1 MSSRAEQ
8 VPVRTAVTAERA
20 RASKPAFEEVLREL
34 RDWLVVQVRALSRRQ
49 LDASDVLAIVGD
61 VMWEMQKKYSDYDP
75 ERAPVRAWAYGFCR
89 LLVRKHFDEANRDLS
104 RRERY
109 AIERAEASQPNGG
122 SNADERILL
131 RQLLNELDDDVREA
145 VIAKEIGG
153 FTYEEVQALMRA
165 SPWRWECSLT
175 TVHNRIQAAKE
186 LMRRRLEEARS
197 G

>member
-1 MSSRAEQ
+1 MRA
-8 VPVRTAVTAERA
+8 AVTSEGA
-20 RASKPAFEEVLREL
+20 RATKPPLEEVLSEL
-34 RDWLVVQVRALSRRQ
+34 RDWLVVQVRALSRKQ
-49 LDASDVLAIVGD
+49 LNAADALAIVGD
-61 VMWEMQKKYSDYDP
+61 VMWEMQKRYPDYDP

-89 LLVRKHFDEANRDLS
+89 VLVRKHFEGTNRELS
-104 RRERY
+104 RRERF
-109 AIERAEASQPNGG
+109 ALERAQVSPSNAG
-122 SNADERILL
+122 SNADARILL
-131 RQLLNELDDDVREA
+131 RQLLDELDDDVREA